1 MWDSNVKLDSEEEE
15 IYRNVFNRVTKRV
28 LKKAKELNK
37 HLTEVFNSANYDSAF
52 EQGLKAK
59 GRESTFTL
67 YIEFKLPNTKWKL
80 LSLGDDDSRPA
91 DCVLHIPEPASQEA
105 WQRLVDKSQDGKSS
119 ISPSKMNALLVQALD
134 QALGNMKS
142 SVNIGRD
149 TYSVSR
155 QQSGP
160 STSLLVSGPGVDFAV
175 HLVPCFTLL
184 MKHLK
189 GSPALMKNIE
199 EILMQAQLDTK
210 SFKVVASS
218 TKLEATFP
226 EIEQTLLKNSGCLGN
241 VMTRLQH
248 HVNTKG
254 EVHPV
259 KWAGLLR
266 WSKLPTQR
274 FCQHIIFGLFFRA
287 CVLPLVLEHLGV
299 EGFWAESNLE
309 LRERDCLQSIY
320 SKLQNGFVADM
331 FFPQVIFSSFLCLVG
346 QLLIFPVQTMLLR
359 LISLRG

>member
-1 MWDSNVKLDSEEEE
+1 
-15 IYRNVFNRVTKRV
+15 
-28 LKKAKELNK
+28 
-37 HLTEVFNSANYDSAF
+37 
-52 EQGLKAK
+52 
-59 GRESTFTL
+59 
-67 YIEFKLPNTKWKL
+67 
-80 LSLGDDDSRPA
+80 
-91 DCVLHIPEPASQEA
+91 
-105 WQRLVDKSQDGKSS
+105 
-119 ISPSKMNALLVQALD
+119 
-134 QALGNMKS
+134 
-142 SVNIGRD
+142 
-149 TYSVSR
+149 
-155 QQSGP
+155 
-160 STSLLVSGPGVDFAV
+160 
-175 HLVPCFTLL
+175 
-184 MKHLK
+184 
-189 GSPALMKNIE
+189 
-199 EILMQAQLDTK
+199 MQAQLDTK

-254 EVHPV
+254 EVHSV

>member
-1 MWDSNVKLDSEEEE
+1 MCDSNVKLDSEEEE

-52 EQGLKAK
+52 EQGFKAK

-67 YIEFKLPNTKWKL
+67 YIDFKLPNTKWKL
-80 LSLGDDDSRPA
+80 LSLGEDDSRPA

-105 WQRLVDKSQDGKSS
+105 WQRLVDKNQDGKSS
-119 ISPSKMNALLVQALD
+119 ISPPKMNVLLVQALD

-155 QQSGP
+155 QQSGL
-160 STSLLVSGPGVDFAV
+160 STCLLVSGPGVDFTV

-189 GSPALMKNIE
+189 GSPALVKNIE
-199 EILMQAQLDTK
+199 EILVQAQLDTK
-210 SFKVVASS
+210 SFKVVANS
-218 TKLEATFP
+218 TRLEATFP
-226 EIEQTLLKNSGCLGN
+226 EIEQSLLKNSGCMGA

-248 HVNTKG
+248 HVDTKG
-254 EVHPV
+254 EAHTV

-266 WSKLPTQR
+266 CFQR
-274 FCQHIIFGLFFRA
+274 FCQHLVIL
-287 CVLPLVLEHLGV
+287 LPP
-299 EGFWAESNLE
+299 
-309 LRERDCLQSIY
+309 
-320 SKLQNGFVADM
+320 KLQRRG
-331 FFPQVIFSSFLCLVG
+331 LV
-346 QLLIFPVQTMLLR
+346 F
-359 LISLRG
+359 

>member
-1 MWDSNVKLDSEEEE
+1 MSGSNVKLDSDEEE

-52 EQGLKAK
+52 EQGFKAK
-59 GRESTFTL
+59 GRESTFTM
-67 YIEFKLPNTKWKL
+67 YIDFKLPNTKWKL
-80 LSLGDDDSRPA
+80 LSLGEDDSRPA

-105 WQRLVDKSQDGKSS
+105 LQRLVDKNQDGGSS
-119 ISPSKMNALLVQALD
+119 ISPSKMNVLLAQALD

-155 QQSGP
+155 QQSGL
-160 STSLLVSGPGVDFAV
+160 STRLLVSGPGVHFSV

-189 GSPALMKNIE
+189 KSSPALVKNIE
-199 EILMQAQLDTK
+199 EILVQAQLDTK
-210 SFKVVASS
+210 SFKVVANS

-226 EIEQTLLKNSGCLGN
+226 EIEQSLLKNSGCLGD
-241 VMTRLQH
+241 VMTRLH
-248 HVNTKG
+248 HQNTKG

-266 WSKLPTQR
+266 WLKLTFQR
-274 FCQHIIFGLFFRA
+274 FCQHLVILFFKG
-287 CVLPLVLEHLGV
+287 LP
-299 EGFWAESNLE
+299 
-309 LRERDCLQSIY
+309 
-320 SKLQNGFVADM
+320 
-331 FFPQVIFSSFLCLVG
+331 SS
-346 QLLIFPVQTMLLR
+346 T
-359 LISLRG
+359 SL